1 MYSYHTGPTARKA
14 EKEMPV
20 MSARGNKSVV
30 AGLLGALI
38 ACSILLGIVISEK
51 KIKIRL
57 YERAYSAAV
66 GELEKKNSVE
76 MNKGAGPVE

>member
-1 MYSYHTGPTARKA
+1 
-14 EKEMPV
+14 

-38 ACSILLGIVISEK
+38 ACSTLLGIVISEK
-51 KIKIRL
+51 KSKIRL

-76 MNKGAGPVE
+76 MNNGAGPVE